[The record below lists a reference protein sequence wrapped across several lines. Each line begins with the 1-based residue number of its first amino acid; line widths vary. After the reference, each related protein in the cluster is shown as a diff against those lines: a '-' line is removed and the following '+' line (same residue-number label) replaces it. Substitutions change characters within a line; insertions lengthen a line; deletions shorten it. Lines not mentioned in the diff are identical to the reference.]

1 MSRWAGTGGTAGV
14 GVGCRVGGVWG
25 GRACLPGPSPVPAQ
39 LSSILFSRL
48 SLLGGGVPLKK
59 QNQSCTHSEV
69 FKKDSLSPQRDVC
82 FGFCRHQEQL
92 HSTVLKWQGACFSD
106 CVAEARFVWLI

>member
-1 MSRWAGTGGTAGV
+1 M
-14 GVGCRVGGVWG
+14 G

-82 FGFCRHQEQL
+82 FGFCRHQKQL
-92 HSTVLKWQGACFSD
+92 HSTALKWQDTCFSG
-106 CVAEARFVWLI
+106 CVAKARFVWLI